1 MQGLQRNHRRHHIGG
16 NTRPSSA
23 TGKQIGEHLIGE
35 QLLPMRSQKRKHA
48 ARLEKMPRYRFRIQ
62 QFTLAIRLTLHP
74 TIISDNQHRQADAT
88 PNYSGHS

>member
-1 MQGLQRNHRRHHIGG
+1 
-16 NTRPSSA
+16 
-23 TGKQIGEHLIGE
+23 
-35 QLLPMRSQKRKHA
+35 MRSQKRKHA